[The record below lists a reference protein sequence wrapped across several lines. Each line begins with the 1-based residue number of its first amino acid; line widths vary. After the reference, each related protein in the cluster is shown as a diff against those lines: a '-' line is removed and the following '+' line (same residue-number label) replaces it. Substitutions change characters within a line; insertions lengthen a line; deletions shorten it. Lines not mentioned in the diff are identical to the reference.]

1 MVLKNFNLIIS
12 TRRRFENDAS
22 SEIWFL
28 LGKMDSELLIEKTD
42 ISGLVLVKTFL
53 DPFKVIEY
61 LRCMIKKKPDEF
73 RYILKVTPIEE
84 VVRSNIQDIKE
95 AGIKISSKISNEEKF
110 RITVRKRHTTL
121 SSKEIIN
128 VVADSIDRIVDLD
141 KPDKIIHIEVLGGI
155 TGICLIKPNDIL
167 SISKHKLCESS

>member
-12 TRRRFENDAS
+12 TRRRCENDAC

-28 LGKMDSELLIEKTD
+28 IGKMDSDLLIEKTG
-42 ISGLVLVKTFL
+42 ISGLIVVKTFC
-53 DPFKVIEY
+53 DAFKVIEY
-61 LRCMIKKKPDEF
+61 LRNMIKKKPDEF
-73 RYILKVTPIEE
+73 RYILKVTPIEKI
-84 VVRSNIQDIKE
+84 VRSNLPDIKA

-110 RITVRKRHTTL
+110 RITVRKRHTNL

-128 VVADSIDRIVDLD
+128 SVAEGIDRIVDLE

-155 TGICLIKPNDIL
+155 TGICLINPNDIL
-167 SISKHKLCESS
+167 SINKHKLC